1 MGGQSEGGKYDIH
14 TVLLDCDE
22 QALQKAHEIVGVALE
37 NSKDGMIPTLAD
49 LEEARS
55 LIGNVLA
62 SAELA

>member
-22 QALQKAHEIVGVALE
+22 QALQKAHEIVGGLIYDFKGVVQIDE
-37 NSKDGMIPTLAD
+37 
-49 LEEARS
+49 LEEVRS

-62 SAELA
+62 SAELT